1 MSTMITRP
9 PRRATAQPQ
18 GETRILVA
26 GASWRLYKSFV
37 ENLPESSSIRTAFD
51 GRDMEIMVKGPVHD
65 HFARLLEL
73 FVMAVAGALGIRIKP
88 QGETTWIRPEIE
100 RGIEA
105 DNCYYLEPAKIAS
118 ALAALSRRLNDVA
131 AYPNPDLAIEVDISA
146 PQADRVDIYAALG
159 VAELWRFDGQTLTI
173 ERLDEHGRYQP
184 VERSG
189 FLRVRAD
196 QVPRWL
202 TAEDLSDYDAWVRR
216 VREWAG
222 REPHEQ

>member
-1 MSTMITRP
+1 MSTITTRP
-9 PRRATAQPQ
+9 PRRATAPPQ
-18 GETRILVA
+18 GETRILVP
-26 GASWRLYKSFV
+26 GASWSLYETFV
-37 ENLPESSSIRTAFD
+37 ESLPEGSAIRTAFD

-65 HFARLLEL
+65 HFARLLDL
-73 FVMAVAGALGIRIKP
+73 FVMAVAGQLGIRIKP

-100 RGIEA
+100 RGIES
-105 DNCYYLEPAKIAS
+105 DNCYYLEPAKIAT
-118 ALAALSRRLNDVA
+118 ALAALSRGLNDVA

-146 PQADRVDIYAALG
+146 PQADRAAIYAAMG
-159 VAELWRFDGQTLTI
+159 VAEVWRFDGQALTI

-184 VERSG
+184 VERSS

-202 TAEDLSDYDAWVRR
+202 TAEDLSDYEAWVRR

-222 REPHEQ
+222 RELHEQ

>member
-1 MSTMITRP
+1 MY
-9 PRRATAQPQ
+9 
-18 GETRILVA
+18 ET
-26 GASWRLYKSFV
+26 FV
-37 ENLPESSSIRTAFD
+37 KNLPESSAIRTAFD

-73 FVMAVAGALGIRIKP
+73 FVMAVAGSLGIRIKP

-105 DNCYYLEPAKIAS
+105 DGCYYVEPAKIAT

-146 PQADRVDIYAALG
+146 PQADRAAIYAAMG

-202 TAEDLSDYDAWVRR
+202 TAEDVSDYDAWIRR
-216 VREWAG
+216 VREWAEKELHG
-222 REPHEQ
+222 Q

>member
-1 MSTMITRP
+1 MSTITTRP
-9 PRRATAQPQ
+9 PRRATFPPQ
-18 GETRILVA
+18 GETRIRIPN
-26 GASWRLYKSFV
+26 ASWSLYEAFV
-37 ENLPESSSIRTAFD
+37 KNLPERSAIRTAFD
-51 GRDMEIMVKGPVHD
+51 GRDMEIIVKGPVHD

-105 DNCYYLEPAKIAS
+105 DNCYYLQPAKIAS
-118 ALAALSRRLNDVA
+118 ALAALSRRSNNVSD
-131 AYPNPDLAIEVDISA
+131 YPNPDLAIEIDISV
-146 PQADRVDIYAALG
+146 PQADRSGIYAALG
-159 VAELWRFDGQTLTI
+159 VAEVWIFDGQTLTI
-173 ERLDEHGRYQP
+173 ERLDEQGRFQP
-184 VERSG
+184 VEQSG

-202 TAEDLSDYDAWVRR
+202 TAEDISDYDAWIRR

-222 REPHEQ
+222 KELHGH